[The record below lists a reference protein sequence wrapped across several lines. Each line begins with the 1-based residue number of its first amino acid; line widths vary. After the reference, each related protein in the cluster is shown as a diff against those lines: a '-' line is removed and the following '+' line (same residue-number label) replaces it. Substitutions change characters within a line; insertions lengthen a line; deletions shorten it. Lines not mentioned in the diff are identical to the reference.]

1 MTTYP
6 LGKLQLNKPETG
18 WQSALR
24 LVALVAI
31 FISAGALLFS
41 AVNAAQPALAEMR
54 IQSAVNALSQDRLT
68 PQRHQAQSDIENAG
82 EAAVPALI
90 VALRSENPVLRRN
103 AADLMGFIASPLG
116 QTALQNTLLNDRS
129 LLVRR
134 NAARALGE
142 VQNLASLNALNRAT
156 ILDTS
161 KAVRQ
166 TAADS
171 AARIRTRLALTAGV
185 NEQDLSAFAVAPG
198 DSNQAYLTTRR
209 DLIWTRDGGKT
220 WTTYTNAL
228 PSLVTMLAVSPNNSQ
243 LLYAS
248 ADGLGLFQ
256 STDGGAT
263 WSARNS
269 GLGLMPGTRFS
280 VTALAMDATNPR
292 RLFITTG
299 VWIGT
304 SHLNFFPNGVM
315 QSVDGGSTW
324 QSFQRSANVDPITQL
339 AIKGNRLY
347 ALVGTHLLIYPV
359 I

>member
-142 VQNLASLNALNRAT
+142 VQNLASLNALNQAT
-156 ILDTS
+156 VLDTS
-161 KAVRQ
+161 KEIRQ

-171 AARIRTRLALTAGV
+171 IARIRTRLAQTAGV
-185 NEQDLSAFAVAPG
+185 NEQDLSAFAAAPA
-198 DSNQAYLTTRR
+198 DSNQAYLATRR
-209 DLIWTRDGGKT
+209 NLISTRDGGKT

-228 PSLVTMLAVSPNNSQ
+228 PSLVTMLAVSRDNPQ
-243 LLYAS
+243 LLYANVE
-248 ADGLGLFQ
+248 GLGLFK
-256 STDGGAT
+256 SADAGAT
-263 WSARNS
+263 WSPINT
-269 GLGLMPGTRFS
+269 GLGVTPGARYS
-280 VTALAMDATNPR
+280 VTAIATDTTNPK
-292 RLFITTG
+292 RLFISTG
-299 VWIGT
+299 VWLGT
-304 SHLNFFPNGVM
+304 SHLEFFPTGVM

-339 AIKGNRLY
+339 AVKGNRLY